1 MVCYVVPPT
10 AEPFLDPTAQISFDN
25 STPASL
31 NIINNNALVGV
42 DTSRYTADVSGL
54 GTTTDR
60 PGIRLTITNYQAT
73 DGATNFSCHGAYG
86 GGVTSP
92 VLVSGYPQRLAGLL
106 LSRS

>member
-1 MVCYVVPPT
+1 MICYVVSPT
-10 AEPFLDPTAQISFDN
+10 TQAFNDDVALVSFNN
-25 STPASL
+25 SGAASL
-31 NIINNNALVGV
+31 NTINNNALAGV
-42 DTSRYTADVSGL
+42 DTTRYTADTAGL